1 MTTYESTQMTRRR
14 GRALDQRGFTLLEV
28 MVALAILA
36 IGLVTVMQLFAG
48 ALRLSRVDKG
58 LTEAVFVAQQVMDDL
73 VLRGKLDDGFEDS
86 GEENG
91 YSWTALAEK
100 LVGEEMDPANEKDMR
115 TAEFIEEIGG
125 EDAIVPVNVFRL
137 TVTVRWRFGDSTNE
151 RVYELNTLKSLAFRE
166 ELEQ

>member
-1 MTTYESTQMTRRR
+1 MTRRYGNLIR
-14 GRALDQRGFTLLEV
+14 REGFTLLEV

-73 VLRGKLDDGFEDS
+73 VLRNALDDGEEDS

-91 YSWTALAEK
+91 YSWTARAEK
-100 LVGEEMDPANEKDMR
+100 LAGEEMDPGNEKDMQ
-115 TAEFIEEIGG
+115 TADFIEEIGG
-125 EDAIVPVNVFRL
+125 DDAIAPVNVFKL
-137 TVTVRWRFGDSTNE
+137 TVAVRWRFGDSGNE
-151 RVYELNTLKSLAFRE
+151 RVYELSTLKSLAFRE

>member
-14 GRALDQRGFTLLEV
+14 GRAFDQRGFTLLEV

-73 VLRGKLDDGFEDS
+73 VLRGELDEGHEDS

-91 YSWTALAEK
+91 YSWTARAEK
-100 LVGEEMDPANEKDMR
+100 LVGEEMDPTNEKDMR
-115 TAEFIEEIGG
+115 TADFIEEIGG

-137 TVTVRWRFGDSTNE
+137 TVTVRWRFGDSANE
-151 RVYELNTLKSLAFRE
+151 RVYELSTLKSLVFRE
-166 ELEQ
+166 ELE